1 MMGAAMYNKILVA
14 VDGSAASKCSLREA
28 ITLSVDQNAGL
39 FLLNVVEEFSV
50 LAQIAAIVSRDE
62 MIDFLRE
69 CGKDV
74 LDQARRIAAAIG
86 VHAEMIL
93 RQTGYARVSE
103 VIVNEARSGGYDLI
117 VMGTHGRRGISR
129 FALGS
134 DAENVVRMS
143 QVPVLL
149 VRQG

>member
-28 ITLSVDQNAGL
+28 ITLSVDQNTGL

-74 LDQARRIAAAIG
+74 LAQARR
-86 VHAEMIL
+86 
-93 RQTGYARVSE
+93 S
-103 VIVNEARSGGYDLI
+103 
-117 VMGTHGRRGISR
+117 
-129 FALGS
+129 
-134 DAENVVRMS
+134 
-143 QVPVLL
+143 
-149 VRQG
+149 